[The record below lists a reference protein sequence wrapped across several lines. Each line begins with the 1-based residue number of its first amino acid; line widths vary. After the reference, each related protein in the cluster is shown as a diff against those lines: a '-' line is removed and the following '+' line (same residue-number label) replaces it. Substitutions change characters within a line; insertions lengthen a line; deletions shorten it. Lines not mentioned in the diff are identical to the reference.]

1 MDGAAAPTSGE
12 EGAARKRTPKPRRQR
27 LVRPAGEDPAGEPSK
42 TMLFVANLT
51 FSLDDDGLAKLFTD
65 AGVKVISARVVRR
78 RWGNPRKSKGYGFV
92 DVGSEEE
99 QQKAI
104 AALQGKE
111 LEGGRQIAVKVA
123 VNTAEHDA
131 AEHDEA
137 GHDEEKEAQTQTQEK
152 NNDAVPAA

>member
-1 MDGAAAPTSGE
+1 M
-12 EGAARKRTPKPRRQR
+12 
-27 LVRPAGEDPAGEPSK
+27 
-42 TMLFVANLT
+42 FVANLS

-65 AGVKVISARVVRR
+65 AGIKVVTARVVRR

-111 LEGGRQIAVKVA
+111 MEGGRQIAVKVA
-123 VNTAEHDA
+123 VNTAEHD
-131 AEHDEA
+131 EHDEH
-137 GHDEEKEAQTQTQEK
+137 GDEKEGGVKEGGEK
-152 NNDAVPAA
+152 EGGEKVNEATPAA

>member
-1 MDGAAAPTSGE
+1 
-12 EGAARKRTPKPRRQR
+12 
-27 LVRPAGEDPAGEPSK
+27 
-42 TMLFVANLT
+42 MLFVANLT